1 MWLTLMKTAEMELVI
16 HGAIALVTDVSVF
29 KLKKASYTFLR
40 NNTWRRQI
48 KDDFFY
54 RTFAMIS
61 I

>member
-1 MWLTLMKTAEMELVI
+1 MKTAEMELVI